1 MHYCASPEIF
11 TDNGKNLWGNAVQ
24 KYLEKIKILHK
35 SMSSYHP
42 WMNDKMERLNGIIDT
57 MLGKLLLNK
66 SMKFWDLYLNQAAFV
81 YRTRTYSKT
90 KTSPFYLLYDR
101 HSHLLDDAIVAL
113 SSDARSA
120 SRDER
125 FKFLQ
130 STRKEI
136 AITIYERA
144 FKDKNMRDELV

>member
-1 MHYCASPEIF
+1 M
-11 TDNGKNLWGNAVQ
+11 
-24 KYLEKIKILHK
+24 
-35 SMSSYHP
+35 
-42 WMNDKMERLNGIIDT
+42 
-57 MLGKLLLNK
+57 
-66 SMKFWDLYLNQAAFV
+66 
-81 YRTRTYSKT
+81 YSNT
-90 KTSPFYLLYDR
+90 KTSSFYLLYDR

-120 SRDER
+120 SHDER